1 MHEGQ
6 PPVATNSSLTRSST
20 GSSFRHGRPVAW
32 FEEKPMLVS
41 EIMTRQVATVRTN
54 EKASTAAQLM
64 WDCDCGALP
73 VLDETGRAVAVVT
86 DRDICMATLFQD
98 RSPSQFPV
106 SLAMSRDLHFCLPE
120 HDVTTAEQ
128 RMRVRQI
135 RRLPVLDA
143 DRRLVGI
150 ISLADIVRAT
160 ARKKGRKGTL
170 PSDEVTATLL
180 DICASR
186 GSGEVRAGT

>member
-1 MHEGQ
+1 M
-6 PPVATNSSLTRSST
+6 R
-20 GSSFRHGRPVAW
+20 
-32 FEEKPMLVS
+32 VS
-41 EIMTRQVATVRTN
+41 EIMTGEVATVRTD

-73 VLDETGRAVAVVT
+73 VLDETARAVAVIT

-98 RSPSQFPV
+98 RPPSQFPV

-128 RMRVRQI
+128 RMRAQQI

-150 ISLADIVRAT
+150 VSLADIVRAT
-160 ARKKGRKGTL
+160 ERAEGRKGKL
-170 PSDEVTATLL
+170 PSAEVTATLL
-180 DICASR
+180 DICAPRS
-186 GSGEVRAGT
+186 SGEVRPGTS

>member
-1 MHEGQ
+1 M
-6 PPVATNSSLTRSST
+6 R
-20 GSSFRHGRPVAW
+20 
-32 FEEKPMLVS
+32 VS
-41 EIMTRQVATVRTN
+41 DIMTREVATVRTD
-54 EKASTAAQLM
+54 EKASAAAHLM

-73 VLDETGRAVAVVT
+73 VLDETGRAVAVIT

-98 RSPSQFPV
+98 RPPSQFPV

-128 RMRVRQI
+128 RMRVQQI

-150 ISLADIVRAT
+150 VSLADIVRAT
-160 ARKKGRKGTL
+160 ARAEGKKGTL

-180 DICASR
+180 DICAPR
-186 GSGEVRAGT
+186 RSGEVRPATS

>member
-1 MHEGQ
+1 M
-6 PPVATNSSLTRSST
+6 R
-20 GSSFRHGRPVAW
+20 
-32 FEEKPMLVS
+32 VS
-41 EIMTRQVATVRTN
+41 DIMTREVATVRMD
-54 EKASTAAQLM
+54 EKASSAARLM

-73 VLDETGRAVAVVT
+73 VLDETARAVAIIT

-98 RSPSQFPV
+98 RPPSQFPV

-128 RMRVRQI
+128 RMRVQQI

-143 DRRLVGI
+143 DRRLLGI
-150 ISLADIVRAT
+150 VSLADIVRAT
-160 ARKKGRKGTL
+160 ARAEGKKGTL

-180 DICASR
+180 DICAPRS
-186 GSGEVRAGT
+186 SGQARPATP

>member
-1 MHEGQ
+1 M
-6 PPVATNSSLTRSST
+6 R
-20 GSSFRHGRPVAW
+20 
-32 FEEKPMLVS
+32 VS
-41 EIMTRQVATVRTN
+41 DIMTREVATVRTD
-54 EKASTAAQLM
+54 EKASAAARLM

-73 VLDETGRAVAVVT
+73 VLDETGRAVAVIT

-98 RSPSQFPV
+98 RPPSQFPV

-128 RMRVRQI
+128 RMRVQQI
-135 RRLPVLDA
+135 RRLAVLDA

-150 ISLADIVRAT
+150 VSLADIVRAT
-160 ARKKGRKGTL
+160 ARAEGKKGTL

-180 DICASR
+180 DICAPRS
-186 GSGEVRAGT
+186 SGEVRPATS